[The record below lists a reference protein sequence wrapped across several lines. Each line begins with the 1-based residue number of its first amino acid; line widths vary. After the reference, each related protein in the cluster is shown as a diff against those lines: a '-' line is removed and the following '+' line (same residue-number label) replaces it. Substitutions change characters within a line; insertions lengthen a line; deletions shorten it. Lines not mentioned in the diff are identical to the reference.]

1 MNLGTGG
8 SRLRRTFA
16 FGLAFT
22 INVQDIVQT
31 MDALT
36 YSTARENLAAT
47 IKRVVDDRTPI
58 LITKKRDAAVV
69 MISLEEYQALE
80 ETAHLLRSPTNA
92 RRLLDSIDALEAGK
106 GTRRKLV
113 S

>member
-1 MNLGTGG
+1 MR
-8 SRLRRTFA
+8 RLRRTFT
-16 FGLAFT
+16 FRLAFFKT
-22 INVQDIVQT
+22 VQDIVHT

-36 YSTARENLAAT
+36 YSAARENLAAT

-80 ETAHLLRSPTNA
+80 ETAHLLRSPANA
-92 RRLLDSIDALEAGK
+92 RRLFDSIDALETGK

>member
-1 MNLGTGG
+1 MIQL
-8 SRLRRTFA
+8 LRTYPFR
-16 FGLAFT
+16 LAFAV
-22 INVQDIVQT
+22 NVQDIVRT

-80 ETAHLLRSPTNA
+80 ETAHLLRSPANA